1 MATPWYQ
8 DGLRFACQRSGVCC
22 TGEPGLVWLAE
33 DEAERL
39 AGRLGLDGP
48 AFRRRYTLTAW
59 KDGVARLVLRDRPGK
74 RGHEC
79 MLWDG
84 QGCSLYQDRPRQ
96 CRTWPF
102 WRRLVASPQAWA
114 EAALECPGIG
124 QGPLHAAHTITTI
137 AADDGL
143 PGKGV

>member
-1 MATPWYQ
+1 MGEPWYR

-22 TGEPGLVWLAE
+22 TGEPGLVWLSE
-33 DEAERL
+33 DEAGRL
-39 AGRLGLDGP
+39 AARLDLDP
-48 AFRRRYTLTAW
+48 AGFRRRYTLTAW
-59 KDGVARLVLRDRPGK
+59 KDGTARLVLRDRPGP

-102 WRRLVASPQAWA
+102 WRRLVASPGAWA
-114 EAALECPGIG
+114 EAARECPGIG
-124 QGPLHAAHTITTI
+124 RGPLHSAADIAAS

-143 PGKGV
+143 AGTGV